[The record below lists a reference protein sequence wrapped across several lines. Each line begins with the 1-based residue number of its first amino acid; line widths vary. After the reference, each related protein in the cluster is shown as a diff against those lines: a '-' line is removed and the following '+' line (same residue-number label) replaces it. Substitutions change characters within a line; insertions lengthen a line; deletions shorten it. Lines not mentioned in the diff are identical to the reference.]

1 MEIKEICRA
10 IEAVLFASGEPV
22 AVDKLAQVLDM
33 DADTVTALCGKLAD
47 ALDDSGS
54 SLEVVRTDDKFQLC
68 TRSQYAP
75 YIRAALEIKRNTPL
89 SPAAMEV
96 LAIIAYN
103 EPVTRNL
110 VERVR
115 GVDCSGVISS
125 LLQKGLIEEK
135 GRLDLPGRPMQ
146 YKTSSLFLRCFG
158 IESLDELPRLP
169 DDKRDSDQLYG
180 QMSVEDAIE
189 AANSGM
195 YDNAGAEGGGE
206 DDSGSA
212 PDAADDMQAE

>member
-1 MEIKEICRA
+1 LEIKEICRA

-22 AVDKLAQVLDM
+22 AADKLAEVLDI
-33 DADTVTALCGKLAD
+33 DTETVIALCAKLAD
-47 ALDDSGS
+47 NLDDSGS
-54 SLEVVRTDDKFQLC
+54 SLEIIRTEDKFQLC

-75 YIRAALEIKRNTPL
+75 YIRAALELKRNTPL

-158 IESLDELPRLP
+158 IESLAELPRLP

-180 QMSVEDAIE
+180 QMSVEEAIE
-189 AANSGM
+189 A
-195 YDNAGAEGGGE
+195 DNASFTVGE
-206 DDSGSA
+206 ETKEEI
-212 PDAADDMQAE
+212 PDTDQE

>member
-1 MEIKEICRA
+1 MEIKELCRA
-10 IEAVLFASGEPV
+10 IEAVMFASGEPIS
-22 AVDKLAQVLDM
+22 ADRLAEVLDL
-33 DADTVTALCGKLAD
+33 DSETVIALCGKLAD
-47 ALDDSGS
+47 SLDDSGS
-54 SLEVVRTDDKFQLC
+54 ALEVVRTEDKFQLC
-68 TRSQYAP
+68 TRAQYAP
-75 YIRAALEIKRNTPL
+75 YIRAALELKRNTPL

-135 GRLDLPGRPMQ
+135 GRLDLPGRPML

-169 DDKRDSDQLYG
+169 EDKRESDQLYG
-180 QMSVEDAIE
+180 QMSVDEVIE
-189 AANSGM
+189 GAYVDVGAP
-195 YDNAGAEGGGE
+195 AGSPEAHPSEE
-206 DDSGSA
+206 EVPQD
-212 PDAADDMQAE
+212 EE

>member
-1 MEIKEICRA
+1 MEIKEICRT

-22 AVDKLAQVLDM
+22 SADRLAEVLDM
-33 DADTVTALCGKLAD
+33 DSDTVVALCGKLAD
-47 ALDDSGS
+47 SLDESGS
-54 SLEVVRTDDKFQLC
+54 SLEIVRADDQFQLC

-75 YIRAALEIKRNTPL
+75 YIRAALELKRNTPL

-125 LLQKGLIEEK
+125 LMQKGLIEEK
-135 GRLDLPGRPMQ
+135 GRLDLPGRPML
-146 YKTSSLFLRCFG
+146 YKTTALFLRCFG
-158 IESLDELPRLP
+158 IESLAELPRLP
-169 DDKRDSDQLYG
+169 EDNDPERMEG
-180 QMSVEDAIE
+180 QMLVEDAIE
-189 AANSGM
+189 DALARSE
-195 YDNAGAEGGGE
+195 AGEE
-206 DDSGSA
+206 
-212 PDAADDMQAE
+212 

>member
-1 MEIKEICRA
+1 VEIKEICRA

-33 DADTVTALCGKLAD
+33 DVETVTALCGKLAD

-54 SLEVVRTDDKFQLC
+54 SLEVVRTEDKFQLC

-158 IESLDELPRLP
+158 IESLEELPRLP

-189 AANSGM
+189 AANSGL
-195 YDNAGAEGGGE
+195 YDSAPE
-206 DDSGSA
+206 DD
-212 PDAADDMQAE
+212 ADGTDGDDIDNTENE

>member
-1 MEIKEICRA
+1 
-10 IEAVLFASGEPV
+10 VLFASGEPV
-22 AVDKLAQVLDM
+22 SADKLGEVLDM
-33 DADTVTALCGKLAD
+33 DAETITALCGKLAD
-47 ALDDSGS
+47 SLDDSGS
-54 SLEVVRTDDKFQLC
+54 ALEVIRTEDKFQLC

-75 YIRAALEIKRNTPL
+75 YIRSALELKRNTPL

-158 IESLDELPRLP
+158 IESLAELPRLP

-180 QMSVEDAIE
+180 QMSVEEAIE
-189 AANSGM
+189 A
-195 YDNAGAEGGGE
+195 DNASFTVGE
-206 DDSGSA
+206 ETKEEI
-212 PDAADDMQAE
+212 PDTDQE

>member
-10 IEAVLFASGEPV
+10 IEAVLFASGEPIS
-22 AVDKLAQVLDM
+22 ADKLAEVLDL
-33 DADTVTALCGKLAD
+33 DSETVIALCGKLAD
-47 ALDDSGS
+47 RLDDSGS
-54 SLEVVRTDDKFQLC
+54 SLEVIRTDDKFQIC
-68 TRSQYAP
+68 TRAQYAP
-75 YIRAALEIKRNTPL
+75 YIRAALELKRNTPL

-135 GRLDLPGRPMQ
+135 GRLDLPGRPML

-158 IESLDELPRLP
+158 IESLNELPRLP
-169 DDKRDSDQLYG
+169 DDKNESDELYG
-180 QMSVEDAIE
+180 QMSVEEAIE
-189 AANSGM
+189 ATARGD
-195 YDNAGAEGGGE
+195 YDIIPSGAEDFSEETLQGE
-206 DDSGSA
+206 DNS
-212 PDAADDMQAE
+212 DAD

>member
-1 MEIKEICRA
+1 LEIKEICRA

-22 AVDKLAQVLDM
+22 SADKLGEVLDM
-33 DADTVTALCGKLAD
+33 DAETITALCGKLAD
-47 ALDDSGS
+47 SLDDSGS
-54 SLEVVRTDDKFQLC
+54 ALEVIRTEDKFQLC

-75 YIRAALEIKRNTPL
+75 YIRSALELKRNTPL

-125 LLQKGLIEEK
+125 LMQKGLIEEK

-158 IESLDELPRLP
+158 IESLTELPRLP
-169 DDKRDSDQLYG
+169 DDKRENDEMDGQL
-180 QMSVEDAIE
+180 MVEDAIE
-189 AANSGM
+189 AASAYQEN
-195 YDNAGAEGGGE
+195 Y
-206 DDSGSA
+206 GSA
-212 PDAADDMQAE
+212 PDSYDTDGEQ

>member
-22 AVDKLAQVLDM
+22 AVDKLGQVLDL
-33 DADTVTALCGKLAD
+33 DEETVTALCGKLAD
-47 ALDDSGS
+47 SLDDAGS

-169 DDKRDSDQLYG
+169 DDKRDGDQLYG

-189 AANSGM
+189 AVNSGA
-195 YDNAGAEGGGE
+195 YDNVA
-206 DDSGSA
+206 DDSKSEYAVDVSDNGA
-212 PDAADDMQAE
+212 TE

>member
-1 MEIKEICRA
+1 M
-10 IEAVLFASGEPV
+10 FASGEPIS
-22 AVDKLAQVLDM
+22 ADRLAEVLDL
-33 DADTVTALCGKLAD
+33 DSETVIALCGKLAD
-47 ALDDSGS
+47 SLDDSGS
-54 SLEVVRTDDKFQLC
+54 ALEVVRTEDKFQLC
-68 TRSQYAP
+68 TRAQYAP
-75 YIRAALEIKRNTPL
+75 YIRAALELKRNTPL

-135 GRLDLPGRPMQ
+135 GRLDLPGRPML

-169 DDKRDSDQLYG
+169 EDKRESDQLYG
-180 QMSVEDAIE
+180 QMSVDEVIE
-189 AANSGM
+189 GAYVDVGAP
-195 YDNAGAEGGGE
+195 AGSTEAHPSEE
-206 DDSGSA
+206 EA
-212 PDAADDMQAE
+212 PQDEE

>member
-22 AVDKLAQVLDM
+22 SADKLGEVLDL
-33 DADTVTALCGKLAD
+33 DAETVMALCGKLAD
-47 ALDDSGS
+47 SLDDAGS

-68 TRSQYAP
+68 TRAQYAP
-75 YIRAALEIKRNTPL
+75 YIRAALELKRNTPL

-158 IESLDELPRLP
+158 IESLNELPRLP
-169 DDKRDSDQLYG
+169 EDKRDGDQLDG
-180 QMSVEDAIE
+180 QMMVEDAIE
-189 AANSGM
+189 AVNNGEYATLP
-195 YDNAGAEGGGE
+195 AGE
-206 DDSGSA
+206 DSSGVSG
-212 PDAADDMQAE
+212 ENGSGVEE